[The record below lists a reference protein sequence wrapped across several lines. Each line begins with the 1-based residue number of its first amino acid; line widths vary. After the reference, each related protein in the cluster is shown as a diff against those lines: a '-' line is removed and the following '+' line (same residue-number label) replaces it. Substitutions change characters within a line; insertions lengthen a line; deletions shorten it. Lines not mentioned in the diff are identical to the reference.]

1 MRPTQLTFTTRFSI
15 VNAYPSH
22 NGRKYD
28 PIYVAS
34 TRQENA
40 VPQTIFSERGLRL
53 VAVPWPWAVALK
65 LVRYAKQDPADCAAV
80 LRLGSFQRGIQ
91 WTSSGME
98 QWISERCWPMRYTEY
113 QPPQREQLR
122 QRIQDALR
130 RAFPERYLP
139 SLTSSTTSSSSL
151 HKPPQRMASE
161 PRLYYLTR

>member
-1 MRPTQLTFTTRFSI
+1 
-15 VNAYPSH
+15 
-22 NGRKYD
+22 
-28 PIYVAS
+28 
-34 TRQENA
+34 

-65 LVRYAKQDPADCAAV
+65 LVRYAKKDPADCAAV
-80 LRLGSFQRGIQ
+80 LRLGFFQRGIQ
-91 WTSSGME
+91 WTSGGME

-139 SLTSSTTSSSSL
+139 SSTSSTSSSSL
-151 HKPPQRMASE
+151 SLHKPPHRMVSE
-161 PRLYYLTR
+161 PHLYYLTR